1 MKELDHQ
8 PPQGQTIRFGV
19 IADTHIPDRVKALP
33 AGILAAFRNAKL
45 DGILHA
51 GDVSSWQVIETL
63 EKIAP
68 VTVVQGNRD
77 WFFGMRLPMSA
88 TLEANGVR
96 ITLAHGHRTM
106 LHYLVDKWSYFTRGY
121 LFKRYYDHLAVDF
134 PDSDVVIFGHTHH
147 QTSLWVEN
155 RLFFNP
161 GAAYPCPHNHFKP
174 EFSLLSIL
182 PDGTIQTECHRVGR

>member
-1 MKELDHQ
+1 MNELEINSSQ
-8 PPQGQTIRFGV
+8 PELIRFGV
-19 IADTHIPDRVKALP
+19 IADTHVPDRVNVIP
-33 AGILAAFRNAKL
+33 EGILAAFRNAGV

-77 WFFGMRLPMSA
+77 WFLGMKLPMSA
-88 TLEANGVR
+88 TLEANSIQ

-106 LHYLVDKWSYFTRGY
+106 FHYLVDKWAYFTRGY

-161 GAAYPCPHNHFKP
+161 GAAYPCPHNHFRP
-174 EFSLLSIL
+174 EFGLLSIL
-182 PDGTIQTECHRVGR
+182 PDGTVQTECHRLEA